1 MALNMSGEYELPVP
15 RETVWRAL
23 NDQEMLKQ
31 CIPGCELLE
40 KVSDTQ
46 FDAVVKLAI
55 GPVKARFKGKV
66 TLTDLDPPNG
76 YKIVGEGD
84 GGVAGFA
91 KGDALVTLTEI
102 PIGTKLVYA
111 AEAQVGG
118 KIAQIGQRL
127 IAGSAKKIAD
137 QFFTNFAKALTEAN
151 APSQS

>member
-1 MALNMSGEYELPVP
+1 MALNMTGEYELPLA
-15 RETVWRAL
+15 RDTVWRAL
-23 NDQEMLKQ
+23 NDEDMLRR
-31 CIPGCELLE
+31 CIPGCESLTKL
-40 KVSDTQ
+40 SDTEFQ
-46 FDAVVKLAI
+46 AAVKLAI

-91 KGDALVTLTEI
+91 KGDAVVTLSEVSG
-102 PIGTKLVYA
+102 GTKLVYRA
-111 AEAQVGG
+111 DAQVGG

-137 QFFTNFAKALTEAN
+137 KFFSNFAEALTPAKT
-151 APSQS
+151 

>member
-1 MALNMSGEYELPVP
+1 MALNMTGEYDLPVP
-15 RETVWRAL
+15 RQTVWLAL
-23 NDQEMLKQ
+23 NDQEMLKR
-31 CIPGCELLE
+31 CIPGCESLE

-46 FDAVVKLAI
+46 FNAVVKLAI

-91 KGDALVTLTEI
+91 KGDAAVALSDL
-102 PIGTKLVYA
+102 PNGTKLVYT

-137 QFFTNFAKALTEAN
+137 QFFTNFAKALSPA
-151 APSQS
+151 